1 MSHEI
6 NLILNSLEQTKE
18 FLEMAWEKA
27 NEVSLIGN
35 ELGGEWEQEIASD
48 MDTLQIKV
56 RDMIDNILDIIE
68 EGKTLLEDW
77 KEQEIYLRLVNDD
90 EELNKFEDEDIQES
104 IKEHQWQEDKKRRK

>member
-18 FLEMAWEKA
+18 FLEMAWDKA
-27 NEVSLIGN
+27 NEVSSLGN

-68 EGKTLLEDW
+68 EGKTLFEDW
-77 KEQEIYLRLVNDD
+77 KEQETNLRLVNDD
-90 EELNKFEDEDIQES
+90 EELNKFEDEDLQER